1 MVEKWKMQ
9 EANTFL
15 NKKGRAYVIYFAS
28 LEEKEYF
35 DGILYDKGI
44 PMTAVINQIYFH
56 SLVVMATKKEI
67 SNF

>member
-15 NKKGRAYVIYFAS
+15 NKKGKMYVMQFAS
-28 LEEKEYF
+28 SEEKEYF

-44 PMTAVINQIYFH
+44 PIIAVINQIYSQ
-56 SLVVMATKKEI
+56 SLVVMAH
-67 SNF
+67 